1 MTRFEVVHFGGLLSV
16 IVDVGSGCQSVTF
29 TINDST
35 TTSRSWDI
43 KTTQFACG
51 DTDTSGLNLHFQVQ
65 DQ

>member
-1 MTRFEVVHFGGLLSV
+1 MTRFEDVQFGSLLSV

-51 DTDTSGLNLHFQVQ
+51 DTDTSGLKLHYPCSK
-65 DQ
+65 

>member
-1 MTRFEVVHFGGLLSV
+1 MFEDVQFGSLLSV

-51 DTDTSGLNLHFQVQ
+51 DTDTSGLKLHYPCLK
-65 DQ
+65 

>member
-1 MTRFEVVHFGGLLSV
+1 MKRSLVVQFDILISV
-16 IVDVGSGCQSVTF
+16 IVDVGTGCQSVTF